1 MPTTSSTRRPR
12 RRSSLFVLLL
22 VAALFG
28 LASCGD
34 DDGGSADTDSGSGGG
49 ETATEVTIGHQA
61 FGEAEILAQIYGQVL
76 EANGFDVS
84 YQSFKDRSAI
94 YTAIESGDVTFLP
107 EYAASGLEYLN
118 ANAGEATPDI
128 DETMATFIERL
139 AERDLAAAAASAAV
153 DTNSLVVSKATAD
166 EKGIAAISDLTADLK
181 LGGPQDCPTN
191 AGCIPALQTTYGL
204 DMTANFV
211 PLDLGGPLTVA
222 ALENGDIDVGVLF
235 STDASIADK
244 GFVVLTDDKGIFN
257 ADNVVPVGVASF
269 IEANVELLD
278 EVSAALTTE
287 NLTEMNKRYVID
299 KEDADAIAA
308 DFIEEHGLI

>member
-1 MPTTSSTRRPR
+1 MPTTTSPRRPR
-12 RRSSLFVLLL
+12 LRRAAFSLLL

-34 DDGGSADTDSGSGGG
+34 DDSSGSSSGSGSGADD
-49 ETATEVTIGHQA
+49 ATSVTIGHQA
-61 FGEAEILAQIYGQVL
+61 FGESEILAHIYGQVL
-76 EANGFDVS
+76 EANGFEVT

-94 YTAIESGDVTFLP
+94 YTAIENGDVTMLP

-118 ANAGEATPDI
+118 ANSGEATPDI
-128 DETMATFIERL
+128 DETMAAFVDRL
-139 AERDLAAAAASAAV
+139 AVRDLAAGEASAAV
-153 DTNSLVVSKATAD
+153 DTNSLVVTEATSTG
-166 EKGIAAISDLTADLK
+166 KGLTSISDLTDDLK

-191 AGCIPALQTTYGL
+191 AGCIPALQATYGI

-257 ADNVVPVGVASF
+257 ADNVVPVGLAEFV
-269 IEANVELLD
+269 EANAELLD
-278 EVSAALTTE
+278 EVSAALTTD

-308 DFIEEHGLI
+308 DFVEEHGLA